1 MNKRE
6 KKRFIRELMKNATK
20 GMLEKV
26 NSMPDKWDGIELRKF
41 CADYVKTNFCWGTQ
55 NKQRM
60 REYNNTVLVN
70 NII

>member
-1 MNKRE
+1 M
-6 KKRFIRELMKNATK
+6 FIRELMRNAKK

-26 NSMPDKWDGIELRKF
+26 DSMPDNWDGIELRKF
-41 CADYVKTNFCWGTQ
+41 CADYLKTNFVWGTQ

-60 REYNNTVLVN
+60 REYQNEVLVR